1 MRTLTMFTDTDL
13 AGRGRT
19 HANRVVVAMK
29 NPVLTI
35 PLSSV
40 MRSEIALPLQHML
53 QLYTVGCFL
62 KAWRNPRNHKSIE
75 QIFDT
80 PEQARHAAMTCAA
93 WLGIR
98 TQATHEPVPAWWA
111 EETAAV
117 AMPA

>member
-1 MRTLTMFTDTDL
+1 MRTLTAFIDSTSRM
-13 AGRGRT
+13 RT
-19 HANRVVVAMK
+19 ETLTRVVVAMK

-80 PEQARHAAMTCAA
+80 PEQARHAAMICAA

-98 TQATHEPVPAWWA
+98 TQATHEPVPAWWVDEHA
-111 EETAAV
+111 AMTALSA
-117 AMPA
+117 